1 MKRCPRCSAELSL
14 TDKTC
19 PKCGLL
25 VSQME
30 EVQKRFNLSSGEDNS
45 ETAVKLSKKD
55 LKNAKKE
62 EKKQAKQAKRD
73 EKRKKKEVD
82 ELDFSQFAVNSGVP
96 DPDEILETD
105 TYSEKRKKKKRSQ
118 AKPRFLID
126 ENGEFAINTEDVEIV
141 GEETGKMLEKQYE
154 QSYSI
159 KKSRGD
165 YIPPK
170 VKWWEVYKIADRHFA
185 RSKIKKEV
193 NKAAKIKPNY
203 VKKSTLLL
211 LAIFLGWMG
220 AHNFYAKN
228 KRKGWLS
235 VTLLVIWVGVVALS
249 TSVEF
254 FALISTSIGGGAG
267 FLCLF
272 IWISDIINIISNQ
285 FKYKFQRDRFIAGLN
300 VETRAKLGKKY
311 IDMDL
316 YRKPLLYRFKVW
328 CGEVKKNSA
337 ARKREK
343 RQAAIERE
351 KRRLAEQE
359 EKDRIDSEISAFE
372 EKENQN
378 LSKKKVSDF
387 VDERTLNEIKSF
399 SDDDIEDYDSENKE
413 TVNKQEETSVESEQ
427 AETTTSKKHNT
438 SFAPKKY
445 NKTVKNK
452 KAEKKKRKK

>member
-14 TDKTC
+14 TDKAC

-25 VSQME
+25 VSQMDE
-30 EVQKRFNLSSGEDNS
+30 IRKKFNLAPEEND
-45 ETAVKLSKKD
+45 ETSVLPSKKD
-55 LKNAKKE
+55 LKQAKKD
-62 EKKQAKQAKRD
+62 EKKQAKQAKKD
-73 EKRKKKEVD
+73 EKRKKKEVE
-82 ELDFSQFAVNSGVP
+82 ELDFSQFATNSGVD

-105 TYSEKRKKKKRSQ
+105 TYSEKRKKRKRLQ

-126 ENGEFAINTEDVEIV
+126 ENGEFNIETSDVEVV
-141 GEETGKMLEKQYE
+141 GEETGKLLEQQYE

-170 VKWWEVYKIADRHFA
+170 IKWWEIYKLTDRHFA

-193 NKAAKIKPNY
+193 NKAAKIKPNF
-203 VKKSTLLL
+203 VKKSTLIL

-235 VTLLVIWVGVVALS
+235 VTLLFIWVIVVALS
-249 TSVEF
+249 MHISF
-254 FALISTSIGGGAG
+254 FASISTSIGGGAG

-272 IWISDIINIISNQ
+272 LWVSDVISIITNS
-285 FKYKFQRDRFIAGLN
+285 FKYKFQKDRFIAGLN

-316 YRKPLLYRFKVW
+316 YHKPLWYRFKVW
-328 CGEVKKNSA
+328 CAVKKKE
-337 ARKREK
+337 R
-343 RQAAIERE
+343 RQNAIERE
-351 KRRLAEQE
+351 KRRQAAQE
-359 EKDRIDSEISAFE
+359 EKEKIEQEIAEFE
-372 EKENQN
+372 DKENKN
-378 LSKKKVSDF
+378 LSNKKASNF
-387 VDERTLNEIKSF
+387 IDEKTLDEIKSF
-399 SDDDIEDYDSENKE
+399 SSDLVEEETESNDETE
-413 TVNKQEETSVESEQ
+413 TV
-427 AETTTSKKHNT
+427 AENQNQKKRGSGFT
-438 SFAPKKY
+438 PKKY
-445 NKTVKNK
+445 EKTVKNK